1 MTRFA
6 PFVFPFYRQRDAM
19 DCGPTCLLMI
29 AASYG
34 RQFSLPHLRNLCHI
48 SREGVSALGI
58 MEAAEQIGFRTMT
71 VKVPF
76 DSGKNTACLLNAPL
90 PCIAHWNQRHFVVV
104 YKANNKKIWIADPA
118 SGKHKLNRQ
127 DFENAWISASGQ
139 GILVL
144 LEPTPNFYKSD
155 FDYSKESAGLTQVTG
170 YVQPYRHLILQVA
183 TGMALGSM
191 ILLAFPLLT
200 QSIVD
205 YGINN
210 RNIDFITLILIAQ
223 LTLFISQVYVQF
235 LQSRIIL
242 FVGARINVS
251 MVNDFL
257 SKLMQLPISF
267 FDTKLTGDLLQRIG
281 DQTRIETFITRS
293 ALPVMFALLNFLVFS
308 CVLLS
313 YNGLIFWVF
322 ILFALLYLFWIFIF
336 LHRRKELDYLRF
348 QQSGENNNNIIEII
362 QGMQEIKM
370 QGSERKRRWIW
381 AGTQARLFQTSLRS
395 LTLAQ
400 WQEAGAAFFTQSKN
414 IIITFLTAKSVID
427 GQMTLGMML
436 AVQYMVGQL
445 DAPLQ
450 QFVGFIRSAQDA
462 KISLERLNEVQSQ
475 PVEGEGL
482 PAKPIFSGA
491 GNGIPKIR
499 GTYDSDPGKTNK
511 NIGGIGIENLS
522 FKYNALS
529 NFVIEDINLHIPHGK
544 VTAIVG
550 LSGSGKTTLIK
561 LLLGFYTPTRGRI
574 SVDGLDLAIIKP
586 AEWRRRCGAVLQD
599 GFIFSDTIANNISE
613 SDEYPEY
620 DKLLHAID
628 MANIREMIDQ
638 LPLGLNTMIGA
649 QGNGLS
655 QGQRQRLLIARAIYK
670 NPEYLFFDEAT
681 NALDANNE
689 RTIVSNLQEWF
700 GMTADSASYSNRSSG
715 SPTKTV
721 VVVAHRLSTVRHADQ
736 IVVLDKGRIAE
747 QGSHAELV
755 SIKGSYYQLVKNQLE
770 LGS

>member
-1 MTRFA
+1 
-6 PFVFPFYRQRDAM
+6 M
-19 DCGPTCLLMI
+19 DCGPTCLLMV
-29 AASYG
+29 AASHG
-34 RQFSLPHLRNLCHI
+34 RQFTLPHLRSLCHI

-76 DSGKNTACLLNAPL
+76 DSGKNTACLLNAPF
-90 PCIAHWNQRHFVVV
+90 PCIAHWNQKHFVVV
-104 YKANNKKIWIADPA
+104 YKANNKKVWIADPA

-127 DFENAWISASGQ
+127 DFENAWLGVNNK

-144 LEPTPNFYKSD
+144 LEPTPGFYKSD
-155 FDYSKESAGLTQVTG
+155 FDRGTEYSGFAQVIG
-170 YVQPYRHLILQVA
+170 YVRPYRYLILQVVA
-183 TGMALGSM
+183 GMALGSI

-210 RNIDFITLILIAQ
+210 RNMGFITLILIAQ
-223 LTLFISQVYVQF
+223 LTLFISQLCVQF

-242 FVGARINVS
+242 FMGARINVS

-267 FDTKLTGDLLQRIG
+267 FETKLTGDLMQRIG

-293 ALPVMFALLNFLVFS
+293 ALPVMFALLNFVVFS
-308 CVLLS
+308 CVLLL
-313 YNGLIFWVF
+313 YNRFIFWVF
-322 ILFALLYLFWIFIF
+322 VLFAFLYLSWILIF
-336 LHRRKELDYLRF
+336 LRRRKELDYLRF

-370 QGSERKRRWIW
+370 QGSERKRRWVW
-381 AGTQARLFQTSLRS
+381 AGTQAKLFHTSLRS

-414 IIITFLTAKSVID
+414 IIITFLAAKSVVD

-436 AVQYMVGQL
+436 AMQYMVGQL

-462 KISLERLNEVQSQ
+462 KISLERLSEVQSQ
-475 PVEGEGL
+475 PVEGEGR
-482 PAKPIFSGA
+482 PSGPGFSGNE
-491 GNGIPKIR
+491 NGMPKIAR
-499 GTYDSDPGKTNK
+499 ENSFYSVRK
-511 NIGGIGIENLS
+511 NGDMGGIRIENLS

-529 NFVIEDINLHIPHGK
+529 DTVLENINLHIPHGK

-550 LSGSGKTTLIK
+550 MSGSGKTTLVK

-574 SVDGLDLAIIKP
+574 TVEGLNLAGIKP
-586 AEWRRRCGAVLQD
+586 AEWRKRCGAVLQD
-599 GFIFSDTIANNISE
+599 GFLFSDTIANNISE
-613 SDEYPEY
+613 CDEYPDY
-620 DKLLHAID
+620 GKLLYAVD
-628 MANIREMIDQ
+628 MANIRDMIDQ

-649 QGNGLS
+649 QGNGVS

-681 NALDANNE
+681 NSLDANNE
-689 RTIVSNLQEWF
+689 RTIVNNLQDWF
-700 GMTADSASYSNRSSG
+700 GRVAYPTDDSNGNNSS
-715 SPTKTV
+715 PAKTV
-721 VVVAHRLSTVRHADQ
+721 VIVAHRLSTVRHADQ
-736 IVVLDKGRIAE
+736 IVVLGAGEIAE
-747 QGSHAELV
+747 QGNHTELV
-755 SIKGSYYQLVKNQLE
+755 ALRGSYYQLVKNQLD
-770 LGS
+770 LGN